1 MGGFGSGRRPERTRY
16 AVEDMRSIPM
26 SWIKVNKAAL
36 LKAPRAINWKVG
48 DSSYGSALIGLE
60 GNSVRVTFQVREAKD
75 RPWQHLAVSVET
87 IEQPCHL
94 GGVRRW
100 FVCPRCG
107 QRVGTLY
114 IGSDVGCRHCMRL
127 TYWSA
132 QADKMERLRLKK
144 KKILSRMEGGHLA
157 APQRM
162 QQKTYL
168 RHLQQ
173 YQKVEEQINELFLLE
188 IQKILQTRVP
198 LGKNGWL

>member
-36 LKAPRAINWKVG
+36 LKAPRVINWKVG
-48 DSSYGSALIGLE
+48 DSSYGSALI
-60 GNSVRVTFQVREAKD
+60 
-75 RPWQHLAVSVET
+75 
-87 IEQPCHL
+87 

>member
-36 LKAPRAINWKVG
+36 LKAPRVINWKVG

-114 IGSDVGCRHCMRL
+114 IGLPALH
-127 TYWSA
+127 
-132 QADKMERLRLKK
+132 
-144 KKILSRMEGGHLA
+144 A
-157 APQRM
+157 A
-162 QQKTYL
+162 Y
-168 RHLQQ
+168 
-173 YQKVEEQINELFLLE
+173 LLE
-188 IQKILQTRVP
+188 CPSRQNGKASIEKEKNPISDGGRAFGRAAADATENLLTTPTTVP
-198 LGKNGWL
+198 EGRRAD